1 MCVNV
6 YKYIYIYDYIYMRVL
21 TIIDLNLNMCLIP
34 ERRSP
39 RKMRGERVCVSN
51 LCSLC
56 RYFSL

>member
-1 MCVNV
+1 M
-6 YKYIYIYDYIYMRVL
+6 YIDIYIYTIIYMRVL